1 MPGRAS
7 RAVEDIFRSLS
18 SHCGGATPWNDRPG
32 HPIETFGSCGT
43 HPKASI
49 AAKTEACMCPL
60 MGSKG
65 SDNAKKA
72 AVATTAERTSTIR
85 LFDLSLRAG
94 WDDKC
99 NPL

>member
-1 MPGRAS
+1 MRDPSQGVDS
-7 RAVEDIFRSLS
+7 RKDRSLYV
-18 SHCGGATPWNDRPG
+18 
-32 HPIETFGSCGT
+32 
-43 HPKASI
+43 
-49 AAKTEACMCPL
+49 PL